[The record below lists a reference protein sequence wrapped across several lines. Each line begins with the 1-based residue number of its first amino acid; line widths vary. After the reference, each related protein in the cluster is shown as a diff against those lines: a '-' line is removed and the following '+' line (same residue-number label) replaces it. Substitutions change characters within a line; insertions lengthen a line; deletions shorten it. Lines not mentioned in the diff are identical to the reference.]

1 MRAAPLSRGNVFSR
15 MRSRSMRRSAMAP
28 DGCINLK
35 PNICSFQA
43 CVVSVRPCSSR
54 TEATR
59 QIAPLSCPV
68 GSPSRGRGRFMSAKS
83 PDAID
88 RLVGRN
94 IRIQRLAKGLSQT
107 DLAAQLGVSFQQVQK
122 YERGANRIGA
132 GRLVRIAGTLDVSL
146 LTLFEGIDGAHGPA
160 GPSPQA
166 LLAQPLHLSLV
177 QAFSRLEDGE
187 VRRALVSLVRQMAQH
202 HPRKGGP

>member
-1 MRAAPLSRGNVFSR
+1 
-15 MRSRSMRRSAMAP
+15 
-28 DGCINLK
+28 
-35 PNICSFQA
+35 
-43 CVVSVRPCSSR
+43 
-54 TEATR
+54 
-59 QIAPLSCPV
+59 
-68 GSPSRGRGRFMSAKS
+68 MSAKS

-146 LTLFEGIDGAHGPA
+146 LTLFEGIDGAHGPD